1 MPGRIE
7 AGAGVLNYSGQSQY
21 RLDRVLIIGLGLI
34 GGSFAKAL
42 KIRSCVQEIVG
53 ADRSEDECRLGLEL
67 GVIDRIATDL
77 EAEVAAA
84 DLIVLAVPV
93 KAMES
98 VLEQIRPWLRLRT
111 LVTDVG
117 STKGNLVAAARR
129 LFGQLPPTF
138 IPGHPIA
145 GAEKSGVRAADADL
159 FERHKVILT
168 PLPETDPNATLE
180 LARLWQSVGAEVLQM
195 EVDRHDEVLAAT
207 SHLPHLLAFSLVDT
221 LAREEENLD
230 IFRYAA
236 GGFRDFTR
244 IAASDPTMWHD
255 ICIANRTAVL
265 AQIDR
270 YTHGLGRLRAAIDG
284 GDSQAMLGIF
294 TRAKAA
300 RDHFTRLLTGSAYS
314 SNDHAAGVTLRVNS
328 RGAAVGELMLPG
340 DKSLSH
346 RAVILAAIADGVT
359 DITGFLEGEDSL
371 ATLQAMR
378 DMGVVIEGPHQ
389 GKVRIYGVGL
399 HGLKPPPGPLYLGHS
414 ATSMR
419 LLAGVLAAQP
429 FDTELFGD
437 ESLSGRNMSAVAE
450 PLRLM
455 GAEIGTGENGCPPLR
470 IKGGRKLKGI
480 RYRLPIPSAQVKSAL
495 LLAGLWAEGETRIV
509 EPLATRDHTE
519 RMLSA
524 LGVDISLGGGEV
536 VLRPAARLQSS
547 DMDIP
552 RDLSWATLFVL
563 VASLKPGSDLLL
575 RGVGINPSRSGA
587 LRVLQQ
593 MGVGIRLSDERLQAG
608 EPVADIQVSADQALQ
623 GVNADLS
630 DLATAGDEVS
640 LLLVAAACAQGP
652 SRFTGLAGL
661 RQKEEEPVA
670 QTARLLQQLGV
681 ELELDHDQITV
692 CGGRITGGEVRVQG
706 QVRVAMA
713 ALAAGLCG
721 EDTLKIEGGGCLL
734 VACPD
739 LIELMQR
746 LGLNVHKEED

>member
-1 MPGRIE
+1 M
-7 AGAGVLNYSGQSQY
+7 LNYSGKSQY
-21 RLDRVLIIGLGLI
+21 QLDRVLIIGLGLI

-42 KIRSCVQEIVG
+42 KIRSCVREIVG
-53 ADRSEDECRLGLEL
+53 ADRSEEECRLGLEL
-67 GVIDRIATDL
+67 GVIDRVATDL
-77 EAEVAAA
+77 EAEVSAA

-117 STKGNLVAAARR
+117 STKGSLVAAARR
-129 LFGQLPPTF
+129 LFGQLPSTF

-180 LARLWQSVGAEVLQM
+180 LARLWQAVGAEVLQM
-195 EVDRHDEVLAAT
+195 EVERHDEVLAAT

-255 ICIANRTAVL
+255 ICVANRSAVL

-270 YTHGLGRLRAAIDG
+270 YTTGLARLRSAIDT
-284 GDSQAMLGIF
+284 GDSQTMLGIF

-314 SNDHAAGVTLRVNS
+314 SNDHAAGVSLRVS
-328 RGAAVGELMLPG
+328 SDAAPVGELVLPG
-340 DKSLSH
+340 DKSVSH
-346 RAVILAAIADGVT
+346 RAIILAAIADGVT
-359 DITGFLEGEDSL
+359 DISGFLESEDSL

-389 GKVRIYGVGL
+389 GRVRIYGVGL

-419 LLAGVLAAQP
+419 LLAGVLVAQP

-437 ESLSGRNMSAVAE
+437 ESLSQRNMSRVAE

-455 GAEIGTGENGCPPLR
+455 GADIETGIGGCPPLK
-470 IKGGRKLKGI
+470 IKGGRRLQGV
-480 RYRLPIPSAQVKSAL
+480 RYTLPMPSAQVKSAL
-495 LLAGLWAEGETRIV
+495 LLAGLWAEGETRVV
-509 EPLATRDHTE
+509 EPVATRDHTE

-524 LGVDISLGGGEV
+524 LGVDMSSEAGEV
-536 VLRPAARLQSS
+536 CLKPAQSLRSAP
-547 DMDIP
+547 IEVP
-552 RDLSWATLFVL
+552 RDLSWATLFIL
-563 VASLKPGSDLLL
+563 VASLNPGADLLL
-575 RGVGINPSRSGA
+575 KGVGVNPSRAGA
-587 LRVLQQ
+587 LRVLER
-593 MGVGIRLSDERLQAG
+593 MGAAITLSEQHLQAG
-608 EPVADIQVSADQALQ
+608 EPVADIHVKAGRPLSA
-623 GVNADLS
+623 VTVDLS
-630 DLATAGDEVS
+630 DLATASDEVP
-640 LLLVAAACAQGP
+640 LLLVAAACAVGH
-652 SRFTGLAGL
+652 SRFTGLDGL
-661 RQKEEEPVA
+661 RRKEEDPVA
-670 QTARLLQQLGV
+670 LTAQLLQQLGV
-681 ELELDHDQITV
+681 RLELDND
-692 CGGRITGGEVRVQG
+692 RIEVTGGCIEGGEIMLNG
-706 QVRVAMA
+706 QIRVAMA

-721 EDTLKIEGGGCLL
+721 ENTLKIGGGGCLL
-734 VACPD
+734 AACPD

-746 LGLNVHKEED
+746 LGLNVHKEEG

>member
-1 MPGRIE
+1 
-7 AGAGVLNYSGQSQY
+7 VLNYSGRSHY
-21 RLDRVLIIGLGLI
+21 PLERVLIIGLGLI
-34 GGSFAKAL
+34 GGSLAKAL
-42 KIRSCVQEIVG
+42 KVRSCVREIVG
-53 ADRSEDECRLGLEL
+53 ADRSAEECRLGLEL

-77 EAEVAAA
+77 AAEVAAA

-98 VLEQIRPWLRLRT
+98 VLEQIRPWLRPGT

-129 LFGQLPPTF
+129 LFGRLPSTF

-180 LARLWQSVGAEVLQM
+180 LARLWQAVGAEVLQM
-195 EVDRHDEVLAAT
+195 EVERHDEVLAAT

-221 LAREEENLD
+221 LAREEKNLD

-255 ICIANRTAVL
+255 ICIANRSAVL

-270 YTHGLGRLRAAIDG
+270 YLGGLAQLRQAIDS
-284 GDSQAMLGIF
+284 GDSQTLLGIF

-314 SNDHAAGVTLRVNS
+314 SNDHAAEVTLRVD
-328 RGAAVGELMLPG
+328 GDGVPVGELVLPG
-340 DKSLSH
+340 DKSISH
-346 RAVILAAIADGVT
+346 RAIILAAIADGVT
-359 DITGFLEGEDSL
+359 DISGFLESEDSL
-371 ATLQAMR
+371 ATLQALR

-389 GKVRIYGVGL
+389 GRVRVYGVGL

-437 ESLSGRNMSAVAE
+437 QSLSQRNMSRVAQ

-455 GAEIGTGENGCPPLR
+455 GAAIETASGGRPPLR
-470 IKGGRKLKGI
+470 IKGGRRLRGI
-480 RYRLPIPSAQVKSAL
+480 SYTLPMPSAQVKSAL
-495 LLAGLWAEGETRIV
+495 LLAGLWAQGETRVV
-509 EPLATRDHTE
+509 EPVATRDHTE

-524 LGVDISLGGGEV
+524 LGVAVRRADTQVCLTPPGSLRATPIDVPG
-536 VLRPAARLQSS
+536 
-547 DMDIP
+547 
-552 RDLSWATLFVL
+552 DLSWATLFIL
-563 VASLKPGSDLLL
+563 VASLKPGADLWL
-575 RGVGINPSRSGA
+575 RGVGVNPTRAGA
-587 LRVLQQ
+587 LRLLER
-593 MGVGIRLSDERLQAG
+593 MGAAITLSGQRLQAG
-608 EPVADIQVSADQALQ
+608 EPVADIHVEGGAPLAALS
-623 GVNADLS
+623 VELADLAS
-630 DLATAGDEVS
+630 AGDEVP
-640 LLLVAAACAQGP
+640 LLLVAAARAAGR
-652 SRFTGLAGL
+652 SRFAGL
-661 RQKEEEPVA
+661 DRLRHKEEDPVA
-670 QTARLLQQLGV
+670 QTALLLQRLGV
-681 ELELDHDQITV
+681 PLERHDDRIELV
-692 CGGRITGGEVRVQG
+692 GGPIEGGEIGSQG
-706 QVRVAMA
+706 QIRVAMA

-721 EDTLKIEGGGCLL
+721 TNTLTMGGGGCLL
-734 VACPD
+734 AAYPD
-739 LIELMQR
+739 LIESMQR
-746 LGLNVHKEED
+746 LGLHLHKEEA

>member
-1 MPGRIE
+1 M
-7 AGAGVLNYSGQSQY
+7 LNYSGQSQY

-42 KIRSCVQEIVG
+42 KIRSCVREIVG
-53 ADRSEDECRLGLEL
+53 ADRNEDECRLGLEL
-67 GVIDRIATDL
+67 GVIDRVASDL
-77 EAEVAAA
+77 EAEVSAA

-180 LARLWQSVGAEVLQM
+180 LARLWQAVGAEVLQM
-195 EVDRHDEVLAAT
+195 EVERHDEVLAAT

-265 AQIDR
+265 AQIER
-270 YTHGLGRLRAAIDG
+270 YTTGLERLRDAIDT
-284 GDSQAMLGIF
+284 GDSQSMLGIF

-314 SNDHAAGVTLRVNS
+314 SNDHTARVTLRVGS
-328 RGAAVGELMLPG
+328 DGSPAGELVLPG
-340 DKSLSH
+340 DKSVSH
-346 RAVILAAIADGVT
+346 RAIILAAIADGVT
-359 DITGFLEGEDSL
+359 DISGFLESEDSL

-389 GKVRIYGVGL
+389 GHVRIYGVGL

-437 ESLSGRNMSAVAE
+437 ESLSRRNMSRVAE

-455 GAEIGTGENGCPPLR
+455 GAEIETGEGGGPPLK
-470 IKGGRKLKGI
+470 IKGGRRLQGI
-480 RYRLPIPSAQVKSAL
+480 HYPLPMPSAQVKSAL

-509 EPLATRDHTE
+509 EPVATRDHTE
-519 RMLSA
+519 RMLCA
-524 LGVDISLGGGEV
+524 LGVEV
-536 VLRPAARLQSS
+536 HRERDEVCLKSVNALQATRV
-547 DMDIP
+547 DVP
-552 RDLSWATLFVL
+552 RDLSWATLFIL
-563 VASLKPGSDLLL
+563 VASLKPDADLLL
-575 RGVGINPSRSGA
+575 KGVGVNPSRSGA
-587 LRVLQQ
+587 LRVLER
-593 MGVGIRLSDERLQAG
+593 MGAVITLSNQRLQAG
-608 EPVADIQVSADQALQ
+608 EPVADIHVQTGKALSAVS
-623 GVNADLS
+623 VDLS
-630 DLATAGDEVS
+630 DLATAADEVP
-640 LLLVAAACAQGP
+640 LLLVAAACAAGT
-652 SRFTGLAGL
+652 SRFTGLSGL
-661 RQKEEEPVA
+661 RHKEDDPVS

-681 ELELDHDQITV
+681 VVVLEQDRIEV
-692 CGGRITGGEVRVQG
+692 RGGHINGGEVLLQG
-706 QVRVAMA
+706 QIRVAMA

-721 EDTLKIEGGGCLL
+721 RDTLKIGGGGCLL
-734 VACPD
+734 VAYPD

-746 LGLNVHKEED
+746 LGLNVHKEEG

>member
-1 MPGRIE
+1 M
-7 AGAGVLNYSGQSQY
+7 LNYSGQSQY

-42 KIRSCVQEIVG
+42 KIRSCVGEIVG
-53 ADRSEDECRLGLEL
+53 ADRNEDECRLGLEL
-67 GVIDRIATDL
+67 GVIDRVAADL
-77 EAEVAAA
+77 EAEVSAA
-84 DLIVLAVPV
+84 DLVVLAVPV

-180 LARLWQSVGAEVLQM
+180 LARLWQAVGAEVLQM
-195 EVDRHDEVLAAT
+195 EVERHDEVLAAT

-270 YTHGLGRLRAAIDG
+270 YTTGLGRLREAVDTS
-284 GDSQAMLGIF
+284 DSQAMLGIF

-314 SNDHAAGVTLRVNS
+314 SNDHTARVTLRVSSN
-328 RGAAVGELMLPG
+328 GAPIGELVLPG
-340 DKSLSH
+340 DKSVSH
-346 RAVILAAIADGVT
+346 RAIILAAIADGVT
-359 DITGFLEGEDSL
+359 DISGFLESEDSL

-389 GKVRIYGVGL
+389 GQVRIYGVGL

-419 LLAGVLAAQP
+419 LLAGVLAAQS

-437 ESLSGRNMSAVAE
+437 ESLSRRNMSRVAE

-455 GAEIGTGENGCPPLR
+455 GAEIETGEDGGPPLKIR
-470 IKGGRKLKGI
+470 GGCRLRGI
-480 RYRLPIPSAQVKSAL
+480 HYTLPMPSAQVKSAL

-509 EPLATRDHTE
+509 EPVATRDHTE
-519 RMLSA
+519 RMLTA
-524 LGVDISLGGGEV
+524 LGAMVSRERNEV
-536 VLRPAARLQSS
+536 CLQPVTALLAAR
-547 DMDIP
+547 MEIP

-563 VASLKPGSDLLL
+563 VASLKPGADLLL
-575 RGVGINPSRSGA
+575 KGVGVNPSRSGA
-587 LRVLQQ
+587 LQVLER
-593 MGVGIRLSDERLQAG
+593 MGAKITLSNQRLQAG
-608 EPVADIQVSADQALQ
+608 EPVADIHVLAGKPLSAVSM
-623 GVNADLS
+623 DLS
-630 DLATAGDEVS
+630 DLAAAADEVP
-640 LLLVAAACAQGP
+640 LLLVAAACAAGT
-652 SRFTGLAGL
+652 SRFTGLSGL
-661 RQKEEEPVA
+661 RHKEDDPVA
-670 QTARLLQQLGV
+670 QTVRLLRQLDVAV
-681 ELELDHDQITV
+681 ELEQD
-692 CGGRITGGEVRVQG
+692 RIEVTGSHIKGGEVMLQG
-706 QVRVAMA
+706 QIRVAMA

-721 EDTLKIEGGGCLL
+721 QDTLKIGGGGCLL
-734 VACPD
+734 VAYPD

-746 LGLNVHKEED
+746 LGLNVHKEEG

>member
-1 MPGRIE
+1 M
-7 AGAGVLNYSGQSQY
+7 LNYSGKSQY
-21 RLDRVLIIGLGLI
+21 QLNRVLIIGLGLI

-42 KIRSCVQEIVG
+42 KIRNCVHEIVG
-53 ADRSEDECRLGLEL
+53 ADRSADECRLGIEL
-67 GVIDRIATDL
+67 GVIDRVATDL
-77 EAEVAAA
+77 EVEVGAA

-98 VLEQIRPWLRLRT
+98 VLEEIRPWLRLRT

-117 STKGNLVAAARR
+117 STKGNLVSAARR

-180 LARLWQSVGAEVLQM
+180 LARLWQAVGAEVLQM
-195 EVDRHDEVLAAT
+195 EVERHDEVLAAT

-255 ICIANRTAVL
+255 ICVANRTAVL

-270 YTHGLGRLRAAIDG
+270 YTTGLARLRGAIDS

-314 SNDHAAGVTLRVNS
+314 SNDHAATVHLRVNS
-328 RGAAVGELMLPG
+328 SGVPVGELVLPG
-340 DKSLSH
+340 DKSVSH
-346 RAVILAAIADGVT
+346 RAIILAAISDGVT
-359 DITGFLEGEDSL
+359 NISGFLESEDSL

-389 GKVRIYGVGL
+389 GNVRIYGVGL

-419 LLAGVLAAQP
+419 LLAGVLVAQS

-437 ESLSGRNMSAVAE
+437 ESLSRRNMSRVAE

-455 GAEIGTGENGCPPLR
+455 GADIETTAGGCPPLK
-470 IKGGRKLKGI
+470 IKGGCTLRGI
-480 RYRLPIPSAQVKSAL
+480 SYTLPIPSAQVKSAL
-495 LLAGLWAEGETRIV
+495 LLAGLWAEGETRVI
-509 EPLATRDHTE
+509 EPVATRDHTE

-524 LGVDISLGGGEV
+524 LGVELTYGIGEV
-536 VLRPAARLQSS
+536 CLHPVESLRAAR
-547 DMDIP
+547 IEVP
-552 RDLSWATLFVL
+552 RDQSWATLFML
-563 VASLKPGSDLLL
+563 VAALKPGADLLFK
-575 RGVGINPSRSGA
+575 GVGINPSRSGA
-587 LRVLQQ
+587 LRVLER
-593 MGVGIRLSDERLQAG
+593 MGARITLSGQRLQAG
-608 EPVADIQVSADQALQ
+608 EPVADIHVAAGPGLSAVTVDMAE
-623 GVNADLS
+623 
-630 DLATAGDEVS
+630 LASATDEVP
-640 LLLVAAACAQGP
+640 LLLVAAACANGR
-652 SRFTGLAGL
+652 SRFTGLETL
-661 RQKEEEPVA
+661 RHKEEDPVA
-670 QTARLLQQLGV
+670 QTLDVLQKLGV
-681 ELELDHDQITV
+681 NFELGDDSIEV
-692 CGGRITGGEVRVQG
+692 TGGDIGCGDVVLQG
-706 QVRVAMA
+706 QIRVAMA

-721 EDTLKIEGGGCLL
+721 KDTLKISGGGCLL